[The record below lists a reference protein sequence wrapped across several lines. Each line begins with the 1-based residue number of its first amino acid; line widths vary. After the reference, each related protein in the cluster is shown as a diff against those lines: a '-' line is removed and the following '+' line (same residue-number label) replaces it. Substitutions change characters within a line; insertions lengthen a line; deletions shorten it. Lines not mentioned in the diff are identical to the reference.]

1 MQPMPDYIFDTTVLS
16 NFASTGS
23 LDMLATRYRGVAFTT
38 VEVTDELRRGVK
50 AGYSY
55 LESVLQQIETI
66 DSEGWLR
73 ILVPNSAAEHR
84 LRSQFDQ
91 FLDPGEAS
99 CLALA
104 ISRRMTLVTDDLA
117 ARRLAEKRKVP
128 LSGTLGILIALVRHN
143 AFSLEE
149 ANAMLAAMIERRYR
163 SPVDRLDE
171 FI

>member
-1 MQPMPDYIFDTTVLS
+1 M
-16 NFASTGS
+16 
-23 LDMLATRYRGVAFTT
+23 LDTRYRGVAFTT
-38 VEVTDELRRGVK
+38 VEVTAELRRGIK

-55 LESVLQQIETI
+55 LEAVLQQIEPV

-84 LRSQFDQ
+84 LQSEFDQ

-143 AFSLEE
+143 AFPLKE
-149 ANAMLAAMIERRYR
+149 ANTMLATMIQRHYR
-163 SPVDRLDE
+163 SPVNRLDQ

>member
-1 MQPMPDYIFDTTVLS
+1 MRDYIFDTTALS
-16 NFASTGS
+16 NFASTGR
-23 LDMLATRYRGVAFTT
+23 LDLLNTRYRGVAFTT

-55 LESVLQQIETI
+55 LEHVLQQIEAV

-84 LRSQFDQ
+84 LRCEFDQ
-91 FLDPGEAS
+91 LLDPGEAS

-117 ARRLAEKRKVP
+117 ARRLAEKREVP

-143 AFSLEE
+143 AFPLKE
-149 ANAMLAAMIERRYR
+149 ANTMLATMIQRHYR
-163 SPVDRLDE
+163 SPVDLLDE

>member
-1 MQPMPDYIFDTTVLS
+1 MQPIRDYVFDTTVLS
-16 NFASTGS
+16 NFASTGR
-23 LDMLATRYRGVAFTT
+23 LDLLDTRYRGVAFTT
-38 VEVTDELRRGVK
+38 MEVISELRRGVK
-50 AGYSY
+50 VGYSY
-55 LESVLQQIETI
+55 LEYVLQQIEPV
-66 DSEGWLR
+66 DSKGWLR

-84 LRSQFDQ
+84 MRSEFDQ

-117 ARRLAEKRKVP
+117 ARRLAEKKEVP
-128 LSGTLGILIALVRHN
+128 LSGTLGILIALVRHK
-143 AFSLEE
+143 AFSLKD
-149 ANAMLAAMIERRYR
+149 ANAMLTVMIQRRYR

>member
-1 MQPMPDYIFDTTVLS
+1 MRDYIFDTTALS
-16 NFASTGS
+16 NFASTGR
-23 LDMLATRYRGVAFTT
+23 LDLLDTRYRGVAFTT
-38 VEVTDELRRGVK
+38 VEVTAELRRGIK

-55 LESVLQQIETI
+55 LEAVLQQIEPV

-84 LRSQFDQ
+84 LQSEFDQ

-143 AFSLEE
+143 AFPLKE
-149 ANAMLAAMIERRYR
+149 ANTMLATMIQRHYR
-163 SPVDRLDE
+163 SPVNRLDE

>member
-1 MQPMPDYIFDTTVLS
+1 MITSLIPPCCPTLHLQ
-16 NFASTGS
+16 AGSTCSIHHIAESPLRPWKS
-23 LDMLATRYRGVAFTT
+23 LTNS
-38 VEVTDELRRGVK
+38 EEESK
-50 AGYSY
+50 PYSY
-55 LESVLQQIETI
+55 LDHALHQIEPV

-73 ILVPNSAAEHR
+73 ILAPNSAAEHR
-84 LRSQFDQ
+84 LRSEFDQ
-91 FLDPGEAS
+91 LLDPGEAS

-117 ARRLAEKRKVP
+117 ARRLAEKREVP

-143 AFSLEE
+143 AFSLKE
-149 ANAMLAAMIERRYR
+149 ANAMLEAMIQRRYR

>member
-1 MQPMPDYIFDTTVLS
+1 M
-16 NFASTGS
+16 
-23 LDMLATRYRGVAFTT
+23 LDTRYRGVAFTT
-38 VEVTDELRRGVK
+38 VEVTAELRRGIK

-55 LESVLQQIETI
+55 LEAVLQQIEPV

-84 LRSQFDQ
+84 LQSEFDQ

-143 AFSLEE
+143 AFPLKE
-149 ANAMLAAMIERRYR
+149 ANTMLATMIQRHYR
-163 SPVDRLDE
+163 SPVNRLDE